1 VNVQWAERAQLPQV
15 ARIKLES
22 PNLEAIE
29 MVSKEIKELGL
40 KTGVNI
46 KGPVPLPTKKLRVV
60 TRKAPSGQGTH
71 TFDKWDLRLHRRL
84 IDIDANERT
93 MGQLT
98 RLKIPESVTIEIKLR
113 SR

>member
-1 VNVQWAERAQLPQV
+1 MPQV

-22 PNLEAIE
+22 SNLEE
-29 MVSKEIKELGL
+29 LEKVSNEIKELGIR
-40 KTGVNI
+40 TGVNI
-46 KGPVPLPTKKLRVV
+46 KGPVPLPTKKLRIV

-71 TFDKWDLRLHRRL
+71 TFDKWDMKLHRRL

-98 RLKIPESVTIEIKLR
+98 RLKIPESVSIEIKLR
-113 SR
+113 SRP

>member
-1 VNVQWAERAQLPQV
+1 MPQV

-22 PNLEAIE
+22 PDLKAIE

-113 SR
+113 QR

>member
-1 VNVQWAERAQLPQV
+1 MPQV

-22 PNLEAIE
+22 TNLLDLEK
-29 MVSKEIKELGL
+29 VSSEIKELGI
-40 KTGVNI
+40 KTGVNV

-71 TFDKWDLRLHRRL
+71 TFDKWDLKLHRRL

-98 RLKIPESVTIEIKLR
+98 RLRIPESVSIEIKLR
-113 SR
+113 TK

>member
-1 VNVQWAERAQLPQV
+1 MRQPMPQV

-22 PNLEAIE
+22 SNLEE
-29 MVSKEIKELGL
+29 LERVSSEIKELGIR
-40 KTGVNI
+40 TGVNI
-46 KGPVPLPTKKLRVV
+46 KGPVPLPTKKLRIV

-71 TFDKWDLRLHRRL
+71 TFDKWDMKLHRRL

-98 RLKIPESVTIEIKLR
+98 RLKIPESVSIEIKLR
-113 SR
+113 SRP